1 MIKAEI
7 YQDTALLLDHKGRV
21 WQVRIGH
28 DGQPEMQEQVNWLL
42 SPETIKEL
50 MQPQLARYV
59 QRP

>member
-7 YQDTALLLDHKGRV
+7 YQDTALLLDHQGRV

-28 DGQPEMQEQVNWLL
+28 DGQPEMQEQVNFL

>member
-7 YQDTALLLDHKGRV
+7 YQDTALLLDYQGRV
-21 WQVRIGH
+21 WQVSIGS
-28 DGQPEMQEQVNWLL
+28 DNQPIMQEMVNWQL
-42 SPETIKEL
+42 SRETIKEL

>member
-7 YQDTALLLDHKGRV
+7 YQDTALLLDYQGRV
-21 WQVRIGH
+21 WQVSIGS
-28 DGQPEMQEQVNWLL
+28 DNQPIMQEMVNWIL
-42 SPETIKEL
+42 SRETISEL

>member
-7 YQDTALLLDHKGRV
+7 YQDTALLLDSQGRV

-28 DGQPEMQEQVNWLL
+28 DGQPEMQEQINWRL
-42 SPETIKEL
+42 SHETIKEI

-59 QRP
+59 